1 MTKLTRAEAISI
13 VESER
18 SYQDMR
24 IVRDG
29 STAVGEHHHSPEE
42 FLLYM
47 EHYLHEARRI
57 ASTTWGPAAKPA
69 TMDFIRK
76 VTALGVAA
84 IEANGCPRRGGF

>member
-1 MTKLTRAEAISI
+1 MPLTRQEAYSI
-13 VESER
+13 VDSER
-18 SYQDMR
+18 DYQEMR
-24 IVRDG
+24 IIRDG

-47 EHYLHEARRI
+47 EHYLQEARRI
-57 ASTTWGPAAKPA
+57 ASTTWGPSAKPA

-84 IEANGCPRRGGF
+84 IEHNGAPRREGF